1 MRHSGNV
8 LSFEI
13 DANMAEHRA
22 QIRAPWG
29 GGMDFLKRD
38 FTILVVEI
46 RFLSASEFSDA
57 VRRNGG
63 AVLGPAT
70 RVSEALALIE
80 RLAATGRCSMS
91 ISECGKRVP
100 GGRATLCRGHRI
112 RVRYGVRGGFW
123 QALRR

>member
-1 MRHSGNV
+1 MTLMRHSGNV

-91 ISECGKRVP
+91 I
-100 GGRATLCRGHRI
+100 
-112 RVRYGVRGGFW
+112 
-123 QALRR
+123 

>member
-1 MRHSGNV
+1 MTLMRHSGNV

-46 RFLSASEFSDA
+46 RFLSP
-57 VRRNGG
+57 RNSATQFGEM
-63 AVLGPAT
+63 AVL
-70 RVSEALALIE
+70 
-80 RLAATGRCSMS
+80 C
-91 ISECGKRVP
+91 
-100 GGRATLCRGHRI
+100 
-112 RVRYGVRGGFW
+112 
-123 QALRR
+123 